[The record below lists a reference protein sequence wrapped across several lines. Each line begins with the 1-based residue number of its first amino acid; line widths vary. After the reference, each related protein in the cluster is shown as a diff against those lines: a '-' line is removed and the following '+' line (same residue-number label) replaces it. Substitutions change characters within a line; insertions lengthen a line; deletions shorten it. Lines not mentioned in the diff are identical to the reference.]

1 MLHQPVL
8 QKEVLGYLD
17 PKANENFIDC
27 TIGLGGHSK
36 AILKKN
42 CPKGKILGIETDP
55 ELYKKLLKLNLNRLI
70 LVNDSYLNLE
80 EIVKREKIG
89 LVSGILFDLGLSSW
103 HFEKSG
109 RGFSFQKDEPLIMRY
124 DWNSSENEKLTAEEI
139 LNKWSE
145 QEIEKIL
152 REYGEE
158 KFSKKIAKEIIRTR
172 KTRPIKTTFQIK
184 EVIKK
189 AVPNWYYQQKIHPA
203 TKTFQALR
211 IAVNNELNNLE
222 KTLPIALKILK
233 PKGKLVIISFH
244 SLEDRIV
251 KNFFRE
257 NYKKGLLKI
266 LTKKP
271 VSPTEIEIKT
281 NPRSRS
287 AKLRSA
293 EKL

>member
-17 PKANENFIDC
+17 PKTNENFIDC
-27 TIGLGGHSK
+27 TIGLAGHSK

-42 CPKGKILGIETDP
+42 SPNGKILGIETDS

-70 LVNDSYLNLE
+70 LANNSYLNLE
-80 EIVKREKIG
+80 EIVKKEKIG
-89 LVSGILFDLGLSSW
+89 LISGILFDLGVSSW

-124 DWNSSENEKLTAEEI
+124 DWNSNEKLTAKEI
-139 LNKWSE
+139 INKWPR
-145 QEIEKIL
+145 QEIERIL

-158 KFSKKIAKEIIRTR
+158 KFSKRIAKKICETR
-172 KTRPIKTTFQIK
+172 KTKPIKTTFELI

-189 AVPNWYYQQKIHPA
+189 AVPNWYRQQKIHPA
-203 TKTFQALR
+203 TRTFQALR

-244 SLEDRIV
+244 SGEDRIV
-251 KNFFRE
+251 KNFLRE
-257 NYKKGLLKI
+257 NYRKGLLKI

-271 VSPTEIEIKT
+271 VSPTRTEIKS

-287 AKLRSA
+287 AKLRAA
-293 EKL
+293 EKLL

>member
-17 PKANENFIDC
+17 PKTNENFIDC
-27 TIGLGGHSK
+27 TIGLAGHSK
-36 AILKKN
+36 TILKKN

-55 ELYKKLLKLNLNRLI
+55 KLYKKLLKLNLNRLI
-70 LVNDSYLNLE
+70 LANDSYLNLE
-80 EIVKREKIG
+80 EIVKKEKIG
-89 LVSGILFDLGLSSW
+89 LISGILFDLGVSSW

-124 DWNSSENEKLTAEEI
+124 DWNSNEKLTAKEI
-139 LNKWSE
+139 INKWPR
-145 QEIEKIL
+145 QEIERIL

-158 KFSKKIAKEIIRTR
+158 KFSKRIAKKICETR
-172 KTRPIKTTFQIK
+172 KTKPIKTTFELI

-189 AVPNWYYQQKIHPA
+189 AVPNWYRQQKIHPA
-203 TKTFQALR
+203 TRTFQALR

-244 SLEDRIV
+244 SGEDRIV
-251 KNFFRE
+251 KKFLRE
-257 NYKKGLLKI
+257 NYRKGLLKI

-271 VSPTEIEIKT
+271 VSPTRTEIKS

-287 AKLRSA
+287 AKLRAA
-293 EKL
+293 EKLL

>member
-8 QKEVLGYLD
+8 QNEVLEYLD
-17 PKANENFIDC
+17 PKPNENFIDC

-36 AILKKN
+36 AILKN
-42 CPKGKILGIETDP
+42 NGPKGRILGIETDP
-55 ELYKKLLKLNLNRLI
+55 ELYKKLLKLNLNKLI
-70 LVNDSYLNLE
+70 LANDSYLNLE

-89 LVSGILFDLGLSSW
+89 LISGILFDLGISSW

-109 RGFSFQKDEPLIMRY
+109 RGFSFQKDEPLIMTY
-124 DWNSSENEKLTAEEI
+124 NWNPAGLSAEKIVNQSQE
-139 LNKWSE
+139 K
-145 QEIEKIL
+145 EIERIL

-158 KFSKKIAKEIIRTR
+158 KFAKKIAKKICETRRTKPIRTTFEII
-172 KTRPIKTTFQIK
+172 

-189 AVPNWYYQQKIHPA
+189 ATPNWYHQQKIHPA
-203 TKTFQALR
+203 TRTFQALR

-244 SLEDRIV
+244 SGEDRIV
-251 KNFFRE
+251 KNFLRE
-257 NYKKGLLKI
+257 NYRKGLLKI

-271 VSPTEIEIKT
+271 VIPTRTEIKA

-287 AKLRSA
+287 AKLRAA
-293 EKL
+293 EKT